1 MNNKNIILIRI
12 QVNDTFYIGPGKIS
26 LLEAIL
32 DTGSISSAAKKIG
45 MSYRKAWKLIKDI
58 NESSLEK
65 IVITSTGGKGTGG
78 AFISTKGQKF
88 INSFRKIEKKVF
100 LETEKEKN
108 FIYDIFID

>member
-12 QVNDTFYIGPGKIS
+12 QVNDKFYIGPGKIS

-32 DTGSISSAAKKIG
+32 DTGSISSAAKKMG

-58 NESSLEK
+58 NDASLEK

-78 AFISTKGQKF
+78 AFISTEGQKF
-88 INSFRKIEKKVF
+88 INSFRKIEKKF
-100 LETEKEKN
+100 
-108 FIYDIFID
+108 F